1 MKFAKNI
8 KLSWKALLL
17 NKSRTFFAIIGLSVG
32 ITTVM
37 VMVSIGNGAKKKM
50 AEQFEKMGSNM
61 IAINSGK
68 MSKVAGREQQIN
80 LVATLTLKD
89 AAAILE
95 ECPSVEKVVP
105 TADTYVK
112 IKYGNMATMVMVQ
125 GASPEYPVVKN
136 FPVKKGRF
144 FTNKEDRQTK
154 RVAVIGQD
162 VQTILFGNNDPVGES
177 ILIGNIPFEIIGTL
191 ISKGVSA
198 DGANEDKVV
207 IIPIQTSLRRVL
219 NRDYLNRIFVRIKN
233 KEWMRTAENEIEDL
247 LRERHKLNMRNKEND
262 FTIDN
267 RLNALNAEEESSQIF
282 TWLIVGIAGISLLV
296 GGIGVL
302 AVMLLS
308 IRERTAEIGL
318 RISVGARKK
327 DIVWQFLSEASLLG
341 IAGGIAG
348 VAAGLLI
355 AWFIGATTQ
364 WPTYISATSVVFSF
378 CFSISIGLAFG
389 VFPALKAAKL
399 DPIHALQRE

>member
-1 MKFAKNI
+1 M
-8 KLSWKALLL
+8 LL
-17 NKSRTFFAIIGLSVG
+17 NKSRTSFAIVGLSIG

-50 AEQFEKMGSNM
+50 TEQFEKMGANM

-80 LVATLTLKD
+80 LITTLTLKD
-89 AAAILE
+89 AEAIIE

-112 IKYGNMATMVMVQ
+112 IKYGNTASMVMVQ
-125 GASPEYPVVKN
+125 GASPDYPEVKN
-136 FPVKKGRF
+136 FPVKEGRF
-144 FTNKEDRQTK
+144 FTSKEDKLTK
-154 RVAVIGQD
+154 RVAVLGHE
-162 VQTILFGNNDPVGES
+162 VQTILFGNKSPVGET

-191 ISKGVSA
+191 ISKGVSS

-207 IIPIQTSLRRVL
+207 VIPIQTALRRVL
-219 NRDYLNRIFVRIKN
+219 NRDFLNRIFVKIKN
-233 KEWMRTAENEIEDL
+233 KESLRSAENEIESL
-247 LRERHKLNMRNKEND
+247 LRKRHKLNVRNKEND
-262 FTIDN
+262 FTLDN
-267 RLNALNAEEESSQIF
+267 KLNAMNAEKESSQIF

-296 GGIGVL
+296 GGVGVL

-308 IRERTAEIGL
+308 IRERTTEIGL

-327 DIVWQFLSEASLLG
+327 DIVWQFLSEASMLG
-341 IAGGIAG
+341 ITGGATG
-348 VAAGLLI
+348 VVAGLLI
-355 AWFIGATTQ
+355 AWIIGATTE
-364 WPTYISATSVVFSF
+364 WPTYISVNSIAFSVV
-378 CFSISIGLAFG
+378 FSISIGLIFG

-399 DPIHALQRE
+399 DPIQALQKE